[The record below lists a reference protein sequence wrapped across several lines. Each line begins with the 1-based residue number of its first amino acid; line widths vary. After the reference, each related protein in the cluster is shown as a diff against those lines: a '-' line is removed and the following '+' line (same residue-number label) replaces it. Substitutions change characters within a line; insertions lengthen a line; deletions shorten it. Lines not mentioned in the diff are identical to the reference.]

1 MFLAALIGSHMFS
14 CRHPSGISEKYNKKE
29 GEKAS

>member
-1 MFLAALIGSHMFS
+1 MFLTALIGSHMFPQ
-14 CRHPSGISEKYNKKE
+14 RRPSGIREKYNKKG